1 MRVLLVAGTDLKRRV
16 RNRSAIVTAVIG
28 PLALAVVFSVL
39 IGGGDSVSFTIGVTA
54 VDPAPPAEETVGAL
68 LAASEE
74 PDNPITFRRV
84 DDEGTARLQVD
95 DGDLDAALVIPAGFG
110 TAGDQ
115 PPIVVL
121 RDPSRLVSGQVAES
135 VATRIASQAEQVRLS
150 VATAAARS
158 GEPPDPDVV
167 SAASDNA
174 PVLELTDLARG
185 TDELSAA
192 AYFGSSMSIVFL
204 FFTVGFATRSLLA
217 ERRDGTLAR
226 VLASGTSPGA
236 AITGKSLSVGVLGL
250 AGLFVVWAVT
260 TVAFGADWGAPAAV
274 VAVMVATVLA
284 VGGVSTLVASLARSE
299 RQADSYTAAVTFV
312 LALLGGNFVPPGEA
326 PELLQRLSLVTP
338 NGWALKAFTDLS
350 ADAASLSEVATAL
363 AVLLG
368 IAAVGGGIGLLRVRR
383 LVMA

>member
-1 MRVLLVAGTDLKRRV
+1 MRILLVAATDLKRRL

-28 PLALAVVFSVL
+28 PLVLAVVFSVL

-54 VDPAPPAEETVGAL
+54 VEPAPPAEQAVDAL
-68 LAASEE
+68 MATNEA
-74 PDNPITFRRV
+74 PDNPISFRRV
-84 DDEGTARLQVD
+84 DDEDTARQQVD
-95 DGDLDAALVIPAGFG
+95 DGDLDAAVVIPAGFG
-110 TAGDQ
+110 NSGDQ

-158 GEPPDPDVV
+158 GESPGPDMV
-167 SAASDNA
+167 SAASERPA
-174 PVLELTDLARG
+174 VFELIELARG

-192 AYFGSSMSIVFL
+192 AFFGASMSIVFL

-226 VLASGTSPGA
+226 VLASGASPGA
-236 AITGKSLSVGVLGL
+236 VIAGKTLSVGVLGF
-250 AGLFVVWAVT
+250 AGLLVVWAVT
-260 TVAFGADWGAPAAV
+260 SLVFGADWGASAGV
-274 VAVMVATVLA
+274 FGVMLATVLA
-284 VGGVSTLVASLARSE
+284 VGGVSTLVASLARNE

-326 PELLQRLSLVTP
+326 PELLQLLSLVTP
-338 NGWALKAFTDLS
+338 NGWALQAFTDLS
-350 ADAASLSEVATAL
+350 ADAASPSEVATAV

-368 IAAVGGGIGLLRVRR
+368 IAAVGGGIGLFRVRR
-383 LVMA
+383 MVIA